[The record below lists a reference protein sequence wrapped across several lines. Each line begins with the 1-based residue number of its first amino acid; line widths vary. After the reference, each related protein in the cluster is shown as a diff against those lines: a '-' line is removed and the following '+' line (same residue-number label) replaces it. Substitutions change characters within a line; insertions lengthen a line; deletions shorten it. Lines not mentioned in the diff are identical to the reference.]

1 MTERSHRGLVD
12 KESFDFLIIF
22 NPVELLDVDIN
33 VCPHPGLLELVQVV
47 PQLLQ
52 IIGNVKTKVEVVGFY
67 VHIAHWIDVI
77 QITKEG
83 RFLPALS
90 LIFFKVSASFI

>member
-52 IIGNVKTKVEVVGFY
+52 IIGNVKTKVEVIGFY
-67 VHIAHWIDVI
+67 EHIGLMSYKL
-77 QITKEG
+77 Q
-83 RFLPALS
+83 R
-90 LIFFKVSASFI
+90 KVDFYLHYH